1 MIISLDALNRRH
13 WLMLDKT
20 AQDWRAER
28 ANLGIESRAFIN
40 GRYQDA
46 LAGETRATV
55 NPANGQRL
63 ADVANCGVEDADR
76 AVEVARAV
84 FESGVWASMAPA
96 DRKMVLVR
104 WAELIEDHA
113 NEIALLECLDVGKPI
128 ADTTG
133 VDVPAAART
142 IRWSGEAIDKVYDQ
156 ISPAPSDCLAL
167 VQRLPLGVVAAIV
180 PWNFPL
186 STTAWKLAPSLATG
200 NSVILKPASST
211 PLSALRIAG
220 LASEA
225 GLPDGV
231 LQVLP
236 GPGGS
241 LGRHLAL
248 HDDID
253 GLTFTGST
261 EVGKQLMQYSGESN
275 LKRTF
280 LELGGK
286 SPNIVFADSN
296 LEKAA
301 MFAAIAVFYNCGQ
314 TCTAGTRLIVE
325 DSIREQFVE
334 MVVEQST
341 KWMPGDP
348 LDPATTMG
356 PMIDAGQL
364 KIVADYVDIG
374 KEEGAS
380 LMAGGKQ
387 VMAASGGC
395 FHEPTIFDG
404 VNNSMRIAQEEIFGP
419 VMSVIGFKDAEEAVA
434 IANDSIY
441 GLAGAVWSNNINT
454 AHKVAAA
461 VRVGT
466 MGINNY
472 FGGDITVPFGGFKQS
487 GNGRDKSMH
496 AFDDYTEL
504 KTTWIEFD

>member
-1 MIISLDALNRRH
+1 
-13 WLMLDKT
+13 MLDKT
-20 AQDWRAER
+20 IHDWNSDAADLE
-28 ANLGIESRAFIN
+28 IESRAFIN
-40 GRYQDA
+40 GQYQDA
-46 LAGETRATV
+46 LAGETRETMS
-55 NPANGQRL
+55 PANGQKL
-63 ADVANCGVEDADR
+63 ADVANCGTEDADR
-76 AVEVARAV
+76 AVEVARAS
-84 FESGVWASMAPA
+84 FESGIWSSMAPA

-104 WAELIEDHA
+104 WSELILEHGD
-113 NEIALLECLDVGKPI
+113 EIALLECLDAGKPI

-156 ISPAPSDCLAL
+156 ISPAPADCLGL

-186 STTAWKLAPSLATG
+186 TTTAWKLAPSLATG
-200 NSVILKPASST
+200 NSVILKPASNT

-248 HDDID
+248 HNDID

-261 EVGKQLMQYSGESN
+261 EVGKQLMQFSGQSN

-286 SPNIVFADSN
+286 SPNIVFADAN

-301 MFAAIAVFYNCGQ
+301 TFAAIAVFYNGGQ

-325 DSIREQFVE
+325 ESIREQFVE
-334 MVVEQST
+334 MVVAKSQ
-341 KWMPGDP
+341 KWMPGNP

-356 PMIDAGQL
+356 PMIDSGQL
-364 KIVADYVDIG
+364 QTVADYVDIG
-374 KEEGAS
+374 QEEGAS

-387 VMAASGGC
+387 VMSDTGGSYY
-395 FHEPTIFDG
+395 EPTIFDG

-419 VMSVIGFKDAEEAVA
+419 VMSVIGFKDAAEAVA

>member
-1 MIISLDALNRRH
+1 
-13 WLMLDKT
+13 MLDKT
-20 AQDWRAER
+20 IKDWA
-28 ANLGIESRAFIN
+28 ALAASLDIEGRAFID
-40 GRYQDA
+40 GRYRDA
-46 LAGETRATV
+46 LSGETRPSVA
-55 NPANGQRL
+55 PGDGRKL
-63 ADVANCGVEDADR
+63 ADVASCGTEDADH
-76 AVEVARAV
+76 AVRVARAV
-84 FESGVWASMAPA
+84 FERGTWADMAPA
-96 DRKMVLVR
+96 DRKGVLVR
-104 WAELIEDHA
+104 WAELIEEHA
-113 NEIALLECLDVGKPI
+113 DEVALLECLDVGKPI

-133 VDVPAAART
+133 IDVPSAVRT
-142 IRWSGEAIDKVYDQ
+142 IRWSGEAIDKVYDE
-156 ISPAPSDCLAL
+156 IPPTPSDTLAL
-167 VQRLPLGVVAAIV
+167 VQRLPLGVVAAIT

-200 NSVILKPASST
+200 NCVILKPASST

-241 LGRHLAL
+241 LGKHLAL
-248 HDDID
+248 HEGID

-261 EVGKQLMQYSGESN
+261 DVGKQLMQYAGQSN

-286 SPNIVFADSN
+286 SPNIVFADAN
-296 LEKAA
+296 LDKAA
-301 MFAAIAVFYNCGQ
+301 TMAAVAVFWNSGQ

-325 DSIREQFVE
+325 QSIRDAFVD
-334 MVVEQST
+334 MVVDKS
-341 KWMPGDP
+341 KGWMPGNP
-348 LDPATTMG
+348 LDPATVMG
-356 PMIDAGQL
+356 PMIDAAQL
-364 KIVADYVDIG
+364 KTVADYVDIG
-374 KEEGAS
+374 RAEGAS
-380 LMAGGKQ
+380 LVFGGRQ
-387 VMAASGGC
+387 VMKDSGGC
-395 FHEPTIFDG
+395 YYEPTVFDG
-404 VNNSMRIAQEEIFGP
+404 VNNDMRIAREEIFGP
-419 VMSVIGFKDAEEAVA
+419 VLSVIGFDSAEEAVA

-441 GLAGAVWSNNINT
+441 GLAGAVWSSNINT
-454 AHKVAAA
+454 AHKVARA

>member
-1 MIISLDALNRRH
+1 MSEKSLTDWQTTAAALS
-13 WLMLDKT
+13 
-20 AQDWRAER
+20 
-28 ANLGIESRAFIN
+28 IEGRAFIN
-40 GRYQDA
+40 GRCMDA
-46 LAGETRATV
+46 LSGETRPTN
-55 NPANGQRL
+55 NPANSQRI
-63 ADVANCGVEDADR
+63 ADVAVCGIEDADQ
-76 AVEVARAV
+76 AVKKARAA
-84 FESGVWASMAPA
+84 FDSGIWSAMAPA

-104 WAELIEDHA
+104 WAELIEQHT
-113 NEIALLECLDVGKPI
+113 EELALLECLDVGKPI
-128 ADTTG
+128 SDTTS
-133 VDVPAAART
+133 VDVPSAVRT
-142 IRWSGEAIDKVYDQ
+142 IRWSGEAIDKVYDE
-156 ISPAPSDCLAL
+156 ISPTPSNCLAL
-167 VQRLPLGVVAAIV
+167 VRRLPLGVVAAIV

-200 NSVILKPASST
+200 NSVILKPASNT
-211 PLSALRIAG
+211 PLTGIRIAE
-220 LASEA
+220 LATEA

-241 LGRHLAL
+241 LGKHLAM
-248 HDDID
+248 HMDID

-261 EVGKQLMQYSGESN
+261 PVGKQLMQCSGQSN

-286 SPNIVFADSN
+286 SPNIVFADAN

-301 MFAAIAVFYNCGQ
+301 SMAAAAVFYNGGQ

-325 DSIREQFVE
+325 EKIKDEFID
-334 MVVEQST
+334 MVVDRAE

-348 LDPATTMG
+348 LDPATRMG
-356 PMIDAGQL
+356 PMIDEAQYRT
-364 KIVADYVDIG
+364 VADYVDIG
-374 KEEGAS
+374 RDEGAA
-380 LMAGGKQ
+380 LTFGGNQ
-387 VMAASGGC
+387 MMQETGG
-395 FHEPTIFDG
+395 FYIEPTIFTG
-404 VNNSMRIAQEEIFGP
+404 VENRMRIAEEEIFGP
-419 VMSVIGFKDAEEAVA
+419 VLSVLTFSDAEDAVR

-454 AHKVAAA
+454 AHKVAEA

-487 GNGRDKSMH
+487 GNGRDKSIH

-504 KTTWIEFD
+504 KTTWIEFE

>member
-1 MIISLDALNRRH
+1 V
-13 WLMLDKT
+13 LDKT
-20 AQDWRAER
+20 TQDWHAEA
-28 ANLGIESRAFIN
+28 ANLAIEGRAFVN
-40 GRYQDA
+40 GQYQDA
-46 LAGETRATV
+46 LSGETRVTV
-55 NPANGQRL
+55 NPGNGKKL
-63 ADVANCGVEDADR
+63 ADVANCGTEDADR
-76 AVEVARAV
+76 AVEIARAS
-84 FESGVWASMAPA
+84 FERGTWANMAPA

-104 WAELIEDHA
+104 WAELIEDHGD
-113 NEIALLECLDVGKPI
+113 EIALLESLDVGKPI

-133 VDVPAAART
+133 VDVPSAVRT

-156 ISPAPSDCLAL
+156 ISPTSPDCLAL
-167 VQRLPLGVVAAIV
+167 IQRLPLGVVAAIV

-220 LASEA
+220 LATEA

-248 HDDID
+248 HPDID

-261 EVGKQLMQYSGESN
+261 EVGKQLMQYSGQSN

-286 SPNIVFADSN
+286 SPNIVFADAN

-301 MFAAIAVFYNCGQ
+301 ALAAVAVFYNGGQ

-325 DSIREQFVE
+325 QRIREQFID
-334 MVVEQST
+334 MIVEQSRA
-341 KWMPGDP
+341 WMPGDP
-348 LDPATTMG
+348 LDPATAMG
-356 PMIDAGQL
+356 PMIDAAQL
-364 KIVADYVDIG
+364 ETVADYVDIG
-374 KEEGAS
+374 QGEGAS
-380 LMAGGKQ
+380 LITGGKQ
-387 VMAASGGC
+387 AMPESGGC
-395 FHEPTIFDG
+395 YYEPTIFDG
-404 VNNSMRIAQEEIFGP
+404 VNNDMRIAREEIFGP
-419 VMSVIGFKDAEEAVA
+419 VMSVIGFKDVNEAIT

-441 GLAGAVWSNNINT
+441 GLAGAVWSNDINT
-454 AHKVAAA
+454 AHKVAQA

-504 KTTWIEFD
+504 KTTWIEFA

>member
-1 MIISLDALNRRH
+1 VP
-13 WLMLDKT
+13 DKSR
-20 AQDWRAER
+20 QDWTSLAGEIE
-28 ANLGIESRAFIN
+28 IESRAFID
-40 GRYQDA
+40 GAYRDA
-46 LAGETRATV
+46 LSGATRETI
-55 NPANGQRL
+55 NPANGQKL
-63 ADVANCGVEDADR
+63 ADVANCGVADADR
-76 AVEVARAV
+76 AVAVARAV
-84 FESGVWASMAPA
+84 FERGTWANMAPA

-104 WAELIEDHA
+104 WAELIADNA
-113 NEIALLECLDVGKPI
+113 DEIALLECLDVGKPI

-133 VDVPAAART
+133 VDVPSAVRT

-156 ISPAPSDCLAL
+156 ISPAPADCLAL

-200 NSVILKPASST
+200 NSVILKPASNT

-220 LASEA
+220 LATQA

-241 LGRHLAL
+241 LGKHLSL
-248 HDDID
+248 HEDID

-261 EVGKQLMQYSGESN
+261 EIGKQLMQYSGQSN

-301 MFAAIAVFYNCGQ
+301 MMAAVAVFYNGGQ

-325 DSIREQFVE
+325 NSVKAKFVE
-334 MVVEQST
+334 MVVEHT
-341 KWMPGDP
+341 RNWMPGDP
-348 LDPATTMG
+348 LDPTTSMG
-356 PMIDAGQL
+356 PMIDAAQL
-364 KIVADYVDIG
+364 QTVADYVEIG
-374 KEEGAS
+374 KGEGAS
-380 LMAGGKQ
+380 VMAGGNQ
-387 VMAASGGC
+387 VLADSGGC
-395 FHEPTIFDG
+395 YHEPTIFDG
-404 VNNSMRIAQEEIFGP
+404 VNNNMRIAREEIFGP

-472 FGGDITVPFGGFKQS
+472 FGGDVTVPFGGFKQS

>member
-1 MIISLDALNRRH
+1 
-13 WLMLDKT
+13 MLDKT
-20 AQDWRAER
+20 IQDWNAE
-28 ANLGIESRAFIN
+28 AAGLEIEGRAFIN
-40 GRYQDA
+40 GQYQDA
-46 LAGETRATV
+46 LAGDTRATM
-55 NPANGQRL
+55 NPANGQKL
-63 ADVANCGVEDADR
+63 ADVANCGIEDADS
-76 AVEVARAV
+76 AVAVARAA
-84 FESGVWASMAPA
+84 FESGVWAKMAPA
-96 DRKMVLVR
+96 ARKMVLLR
-104 WAELIEDHA
+104 WAALIEDHA
-113 NEIALLECLDVGKPI
+113 DEIALLECLDAGKPI

-133 VDVPAAART
+133 GDVPSAVRT

-156 ISPAPSDCLAL
+156 VAPVPADCLAL

-186 STTAWKLAPSLATG
+186 TTTAWKLAPSLATG
-200 NSVILKPASST
+200 NSVILKPASNT

-248 HDDID
+248 HEDID

-286 SPNIVFADSN
+286 SPNIVFADAN

-301 MFAAIAVFYNCGQ
+301 AFAAIAVFFNGGQ

-325 DSIREQFVE
+325 ESIREKFVE
-334 MVVEQST
+334 MVVAQSQ

-348 LDPATTMG
+348 LDPTTAMG
-356 PMIDAGQL
+356 PMIDATQL
-364 KIVADYVDIG
+364 KTVADYVEIG
-374 KEEGAS
+374 RQEGAS
-380 LMAGGKQ
+380 LMVGGAQ
-387 VMAASGGC
+387 VMLESGGSY
-395 FHEPTIFDG
+395 HTPTIFDG
-404 VNNSMRIAQEEIFGP
+404 VDNNMRIAREEIFGP
-419 VMSVIGFKDAEEAVA
+419 VMSVIGFKTAAEAVA

-472 FGGDITVPFGGFKQS
+472 FGGDMTVPFGGFKQS

>member
-1 MIISLDALNRRH
+1 
-13 WLMLDKT
+13 MLDKT
-20 AQDWRAER
+20 IQDWSADAAGLE
-28 ANLGIESRAFIN
+28 IEGRAFVN
-40 GRYQDA
+40 GRYEDA
-46 LAGETRATV
+46 LSGETRATMS
-55 NPANGQRL
+55 PANGQKL
-63 ADVANCGVEDADR
+63 TDVANCGIEDADR
-76 AVEVARAV
+76 AVAVARAA
-84 FESGVWASMAPA
+84 FDSGVWASMAPA

-104 WAELIEDHA
+104 WAELIDDHA
-113 NEIALLECLDVGKPI
+113 DEIALLECLDVGKPI

-133 VDVPAAART
+133 VDVPAAVRT

-156 ISPAPSDCLAL
+156 ISPAPAGNLAL
-167 VQRLPLGVVAAIV
+167 IQRLPLGVVAAIV

-200 NSVILKPASST
+200 NSVILKPASNT

-301 MFAAIAVFYNCGQ
+301 AFAAIAVFYNGGQ

-325 DSIREQFVE
+325 ESIRERFVE
-334 MVVEQST
+334 MVVEKS
-341 KWMPGDP
+341 KSWMPGDP

-356 PMIDAGQL
+356 PMIDAAQL
-364 KIVADYVDIG
+364 KTVTEYVDIG
-374 KEEGAS
+374 QTEGAS
-380 LMAGGKQ
+380 LVAGGTQ
-387 VMAASGGC
+387 VMADSGG
-395 FHEPTIFDG
+395 FYHEPTIFNG
-404 VNNSMRIAQEEIFGP
+404 VSNSMRIAQEEIFGP
-419 VMSVIGFKDAEEAVA
+419 VMSVIGFKEAEEAVT

-454 AHKVAAA
+454 AHRVAAA

-487 GNGRDKSMH
+487 GNGRDKSIH

>member
-1 MIISLDALNRRH
+1 
-13 WLMLDKT
+13 MLDKT
-20 AQDWRAER
+20 RNDWSSLA
-28 ANLGIESRAFIN
+28 ANLRIEGRAFVN

-46 LAGETRATV
+46 MAGGTRATI
-55 NPANGQRL
+55 NPADGQKL
-63 ADVANCGVEDADR
+63 ADVANCGIEDADR
-76 AVEVARAV
+76 AVEIARAA
-84 FESGVWASMAPA
+84 FESGVWSAMAPA
-96 DRKMVLVR
+96 DRKTILVR
-104 WAELIEDHA
+104 WAGLIEDHA
-113 NEIALLECLDVGKPI
+113 DEIALLECLDVGKPI

-133 VDVPAAART
+133 VDVPSAART

-156 ISPAPSDCLAL
+156 ISPTPADSLAL

-200 NSVILKPASST
+200 NSVILKPASNT

-248 HDDID
+248 HNDID

-261 EVGKQLMQYSGESN
+261 EIGKQLMQYSGESN

-301 MFAAIAVFYNCGQ
+301 LFAAIAVFYNGGQ

-325 DSIREQFVE
+325 NSIREKFVE
-334 MVVEQST
+334 MVVEKS
-341 KWMPGDP
+341 KGWMPGDP
-348 LDPATTMG
+348 LDPATAMG

-364 KIVADYVDIG
+364 NTVTDYVGIG
-374 KEEGAS
+374 QEEGAS
-380 LMAGGKQ
+380 LVFGGKQ
-387 VMAASGGC
+387 VMADSGGC
-395 FHEPTIFDG
+395 YHEPTIFDG
-404 VNNSMRIAQEEIFGP
+404 VNNDMRIAREEIFGP
-419 VMSVIGFKDAEEAVA
+419 VMSVIGFDEAEEAVK
-434 IANDSIY
+434 IANDSIF

>member
-1 MIISLDALNRRH
+1 
-13 WLMLDKT
+13 MLDKT
-20 AQDWRAER
+20 IKDWSSEAAALE
-28 ANLGIESRAFIN
+28 IEGRAFID
-40 GRYQDA
+40 GQYRDA
-46 LAGETRATV
+46 LSGETRTTMS
-55 NPANGQRL
+55 PANGQDL
-63 ADVANCGVEDADR
+63 ADVAVCGTEDADR
-76 AVEVARAV
+76 AVVVARSA
-84 FESGVWASMAPA
+84 FESGVWSAMAPA
-96 DRKMVLVR
+96 DRKTVLVR
-104 WAELIEDHA
+104 WAQLIEDHA
-113 NEIALLECLDVGKPI
+113 DEIALLECLDAGKPI
-128 ADTTG
+128 TDTSG
-133 VDVPAAART
+133 GDVPAAART

-156 ISPAPSDCLAL
+156 VAPTPANCLAL

-186 STTAWKLAPSLATG
+186 TTTAWKLAPSLATG
-200 NSVILKPASST
+200 NSVILKPASNT
-211 PLSALRIAG
+211 PLTALRIAG

-248 HDDID
+248 HNDID

-261 EVGKQLMQYSGESN
+261 EVGKQLMQYSGQSN

-286 SPNIVFADSN
+286 SPNIVFADAN

-301 MFAAIAVFYNCGQ
+301 AFAAIAVFFNGGQ

-325 DSIREQFVE
+325 DGIRERFVD
-334 MVVEQST
+334 MVIAQSK
-341 KWMPGDP
+341 KWMPGNP

-364 KIVADYVDIG
+364 QTVANYVDVG
-374 KEEGAS
+374 QEEGAS
-380 LMAGGKQ
+380 LVAGGKQ
-387 VMAASGGC
+387 IMLDSGGSY
-395 FHEPTIFDG
+395 HEPTIFND
-404 VNNSMRIAQEEIFGP
+404 VNNSMRIAREEIFGP

-472 FGGDITVPFGGFKQS
+472 FGGDMTVPFGGFKQS

-504 KTTWIEFD
+504 KTIWIELD

>member
-1 MIISLDALNRRH
+1 
-13 WLMLDKT
+13 MLDKT
-20 AQDWRAER
+20 KKDWQSQA
-28 ANLGIESRAFIN
+28 AGIEIEGRAFID
-40 GRYQDA
+40 GQYRDS
-46 LAGETRATV
+46 LSGETRATV
-55 NPANGQRL
+55 NPANGAKL
-63 ADVANCGVEDADR
+63 ADVANCGTEDADQ
-76 AVEVARAV
+76 AVTIARSA
-84 FESGVWASMAPA
+84 FESGVWSAMAPV

-104 WAELIEDHA
+104 WAELIEDHED
-113 NEIALLECLDVGKPI
+113 EIALLESLDVGKPI

-133 VDVPAAART
+133 IDVPSAVRT
-142 IRWSGEAIDKVYDQ
+142 IRWSGEAIDKVYDE
-156 ISPAPSDCLAL
+156 ISPTPVDSLAL

-186 STTAWKLAPSLATG
+186 TTTAWKLAPSLATG
-200 NSVILKPASST
+200 NSVILKPASNT

-248 HDDID
+248 HEDID

-261 EVGKQLMQYSGESN
+261 AVGKQLMQYSGESN

-301 MFAAIAVFYNCGQ
+301 TFAAIAVFYNGGQ

-325 DSIREQFVE
+325 ESIREKFIE
-334 MVVEQST
+334 MVAEKSQG
-341 KWMPGDP
+341 WMPGDP
-348 LDPATTMG
+348 LDPATAMG
-356 PMIDAGQL
+356 PMIDASQL
-364 KIVADYVDIG
+364 KTVADYVDIG
-374 KEEGAS
+374 RKEGAS
-380 LMAGGKQ
+380 LMAGGHQ
-387 VMAASGGC
+387 VLEDTGGYY
-395 FHEPTIFDG
+395 HEPTIFDD
-404 VNNSMRIAQEEIFGP
+404 VNNNMRIAQEEIFGP
-419 VMSVIGFKDAEEAVA
+419 VLSVIGFKDAEEAVA

-441 GLAGAVWSNNINT
+441 GLAGAVWSNDINT